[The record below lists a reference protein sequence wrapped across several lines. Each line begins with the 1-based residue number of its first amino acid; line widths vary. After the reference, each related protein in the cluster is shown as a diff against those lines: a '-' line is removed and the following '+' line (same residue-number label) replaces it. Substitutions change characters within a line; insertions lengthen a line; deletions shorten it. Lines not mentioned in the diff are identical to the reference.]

1 MVANAGYWLA
11 ETRLTPDD
19 LLFAYTD
26 GATEARNAAA
36 EELGLERLE
45 ALLSDAPSAGAAL
58 AAVEEALR
66 DHTGEAEAF
75 DDVTLLAVRRLPE

>member
-1 MVANAGYWLA
+1 MGS
-11 ETRLTPDD
+11 EMCIRD
-19 LLFAYTD
+19 
-26 GATEARNAAA
+26 
-36 EELGLERLE
+36 RLE